1 MSSVKEVFS
10 EDLLISGRLQF
21 AELESDTNMLTV
33 YVYHSKTGADKQFR
47 HIEGGGKRYYS
58 LILTDLIKG
67 ILYEQGLLEYLR
79 TLGEVEK

>member
-33 YVYHSKTGADKQFR
+33 YVYHYMFITQKQGQISSLGISR
-47 HIEGGGKRYYS
+47 EGENGT
-58 LILTDLIKG
+58 IL
-67 ILYEQGLLEYLR
+67 
-79 TLGEVEK
+79 